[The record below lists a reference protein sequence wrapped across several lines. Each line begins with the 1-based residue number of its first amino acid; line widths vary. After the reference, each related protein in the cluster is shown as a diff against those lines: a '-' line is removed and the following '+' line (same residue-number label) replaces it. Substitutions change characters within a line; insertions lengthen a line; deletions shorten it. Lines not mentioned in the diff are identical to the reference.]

1 MMVCKNGRRV
11 VCLLAVWLVVG
22 CAAREHLVRGDGF
35 LKQGRHAD
43 AIMEYERVLEG
54 APDNEEAQQGIRKAR
69 RLAVRIELKKAN
81 RNLKQGDY
89 ARALRGA
96 LRARRM
102 PLDLEDVDLVQK
114 IDSTIASTAKAAE
127 KRVREFI
134 GRKHY
139 IPAVELADSIVQA
152 SPGEKAREFWAED
165 IRKQAVA
172 YYGVEGKKLRA
183 KRPGSAA
190 IQLALRKR
198 ALGEQVK
205 RGAMASL
212 WDRFAS
218 PVCFAA
224 PMVEISDASRQL
236 GEVGASLQGRLV
248 GALKGFQERCGVGK
262 RPLGLKIQFS
272 EVDVVDTTD
281 TRVAA
286 QALPGVRVKT
296 EEVYYEEVPYT
307 EMVEVKEFETRVEKQ
322 EKRDCAPRPGKPRG
336 CRTWVEDVEVKVP
349 VIRKKE
355 VQKIRRIER
364 KRPITNLPDAKVVK
378 YDVTTVTR
386 QITYGGTIEIK
397 GVSFAPS
404 RFTVSHESVD
414 SSHAEVDSRGV
425 FIKADALQVESLAE
439 VQKRAGTKLFLSI
452 KEVLG
457 RAVTEWTHEM
467 RSGARQNS
475 ADGEFAAAEEG
486 YLALVAL
493 GATPGQELEEF
504 FNKRY
509 GLGIHDVLDT
519 VSPAVGREIVVSRK
533 AGKLK
538 GDGRRFPRRG
548 IPTRVKAKAPARAVK
563 VPVKAPVPAAGAA
576 EAVAAVPEI
585 SEEDAVAP
593 IEFEGSDEEI
603 EDFSDLVEASL
614 EGGSLKT
621 GEKKASGKNKNK
633 KKSPPKSTKKAP
645 SAKAEGAGSID

>member
-1 MMVCKNGRRV
+1 MMVCKNGRQV
-11 VCLLAVWLVVG
+11 VCLLAMWMVVG

-54 APDNEEAQQGIRKAR
+54 EPDNEEAQQGIRKAR
-69 RLAVRIELKKAN
+69 RLAVRIELKQAN
-81 RNLKQGDY
+81 RNLKQGNY
-89 ARALRGA
+89 AKALRGA

-139 IPAVELADSIVQA
+139 IPAVELADSIVHA

-172 YYGVEGKKLRA
+172 YYDTLGKKLRA

-190 IQLALRKR
+190 IQLALKKR
-198 ALGEQVK
+198 ALGEKVE
-205 RGAMASL
+205 RGAMAPL

-218 PVCFAA
+218 PICFGT
-224 PMVEISDASRQL
+224 PVVKISDPSGRL
-236 GEVGASLQGRLV
+236 GEVGTSLQGRLV
-248 GALKGFQERCGVGK
+248 GALKGFQERCGEGT

-272 EVDVVDTTD
+272 EVKVVDGTD
-281 TRVAA
+281 TREAA

-322 EKRDCAPRPGKPRG
+322 ERRDCAPRPGKPRG

-355 VQKIRRIER
+355 VQKVRRIER
-364 KRPITNLPDAKVVK
+364 KRPIKNLPDAKVVK

-386 QITYGGTIEIK
+386 QITYGGTIGIK

-414 SSHAEVDSRGV
+414 SSHGEVNSRGV
-425 FIKADALQVESLAE
+425 FIKADPLRVESLAE
-439 VQKRAGTKLFLSI
+439 VEKRAGTKLFLRI

-467 RSGARQNS
+467 RSNARQNS
-475 ADGEFAAAEEG
+475 ADGNFAAAEEG

-493 GATPGQELEEF
+493 GAAPGKELEDF

-509 GLGIHDVLDT
+509 GLGVHNVLDT
-519 VSPAVGREIVVSRK
+519 VSPAVGREIVASRK
-533 AGKLK
+533 TGKVK
-538 GDGRRFPRRG
+538 GEGGRFPRRG
-548 IPTRVKAKAPARAVK
+548 IPTRAKPKAPAR
-563 VPVKAPVPAAGAA
+563 PVKAPVKVTAPAAGSSDAGVGVS
-576 EAVAAVPEI
+576 EV

-614 EGGSLKT
+614 EDGSLKK
-621 GEKKASGKNKNK
+621 GKKSASDK
-633 KKSPPKSTKKAP
+633 KKSPPKSRKKAP
-645 SAKAEGAGSID
+645 SAKAEGTGSLD